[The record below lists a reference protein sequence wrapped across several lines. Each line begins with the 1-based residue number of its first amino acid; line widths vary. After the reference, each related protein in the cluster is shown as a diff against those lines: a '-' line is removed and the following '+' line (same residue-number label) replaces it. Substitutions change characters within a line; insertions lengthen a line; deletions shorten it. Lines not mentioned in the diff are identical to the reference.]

1 MKKLA
6 ILASILCLTIN
17 AYANTP
23 TQISDCVTTQLEST
37 VKGYYNSNKN
47 KSPNYGANWY
57 RVLIAFETNP
67 MPAWV
72 GTTIKP
78 TKAYTA
84 KEAEQSY
91 NVWSGWKNTWDA
103 LKCIEK
109 IPAESVSLPD
119 AVAPTTTINVIPN
132 GDEGT
137 TVSLSAT
144 LTGGT
149 YDGSPTYNWSVA
161 KGTLNDNT
169 LASPTWIRPDV
180 NADSN
185 INISLTI
192 IVRGSGT
199 NTKANTSDS
208 ASSAV
213 SALVLDVPPPSPT
226 TSCVSDSNW
235 DVVDRYYNSN
245 KNKSPNYGANWY
257 RVLIAYRSERTDKT
271 LPTWVGSTSKPTTPY
286 TVKGAKDGEKVW
298 SGWTSVRKVLECLY
312 PEQSSQTPQAQQ
324 DQQITTHTITVSM
337 PNEVTE
343 GDDGTRKT
351 VQPTISISPVASHT
365 ITLLIKGSTTAGS
378 ARPTNFSSGN
388 PVWHDG
394 TANPYWDYAFNG
406 GGFHAGF
413 DATLPAG
420 GTGGGV
426 GLLRVNGDNVYEDD
440 ETIGLVVS
448 CKSGCSGSNYTVNVV
463 NDATP
468 TIIKDNDPAPVY
480 TISASNNITEG
491 AIFDVAVQADRKAQA
506 SLSVPVVID
515 DVNDIGY
522 VTERT
527 KQAMFDSY
535 SQTKLLYIPTTVVS
549 GFRYDDTVT
558 VTLQNP
564 TIGTLGSPLSATVDV
579 IDSEAKPVVNIQAA
593 EVVEGNDIVI
603 NVTADKSIN
612 QDYTL
617 KIIAS
622 AENAVAQRNI
632 GGIGS
637 AAGSATMLAGERT
650 LEIRVPTVNDNRKNG
665 DGTFN
670 LLLSSG
676 GSAYSIGGH
685 IIGYKLKDSGDSP
698 KVTLSASSTVNEGDD
713 IVVTLTA
720 DKAPNRDYEVNVVMQ
735 KLNANDPDDIVDFS
749 VTSFSPRIKAG
760 STTNK
765 ITITTTDNNMADGD
779 VGVRFTLDAKFTA
792 NNRQQILDVTVRD
805 SELVLV
811 PSVEFAYR
819 TNSQGDK
826 YVCQNV
832 ANPNYYDEVDEISA
846 ESKCSLSFSNLP
858 SGESEIDL
866 WYIVTRE
873 GLGREPTRNML
884 TLKVNSSGQIVED
897 NSGMRQSQDYNNLV
911 DIHGFLFQDHGVDQG
926 KEVVAVLK
934 LLPDPTYSLRGNN
947 DVFITVHPDPS
958 EDFFSSQNQ
967 LYTNTR
973 VYDSDYTF
981 SRNTISSLDSL
992 LGEILEVQL
1001 TTSFAYHK
1009 STSFPVRV
1017 NVFNGAVVTDLID
1030 NDELEEIKGTYYLKT
1045 KAVLKPYERNTII
1058 RIPLKTTRFDRE
1070 ITYDPDSGYA
1080 THLLRLTGV
1089 CPIDVTGCSMYVLS
1103 ASLTYRVYPPYVPLD
1118 PDHPDYVQNAHTYT
1132 AKQCV
1137 EKNIPNGMICGGYS
1151 TKVIIDMPDE
1161 VVENSEDAAAYIYP
1175 SSGALEN
1182 LTVRVTEIEKS
1193 DEYGNR
1199 IEKIRDITIPPDGL
1213 KYDLRLNNDKDER
1226 DREFEYHFQMVGASN
1241 WVVHPDH
1248 ARQSIKIIDDEPT
1261 VFEWS
1266 PNTLTNTP
1274 DEGGFQRI
1282 AKFAIHKT
1290 RSQDA
1295 AIPLNQGGT
1304 FWQAKDVM
1312 TWDFNFGGDI
1322 NLVNTPPKN
1331 CLNASD
1337 KVACNKSP
1345 SDDPNGIAEATIPVY
1360 VTLDQS
1366 TRTGLDTFT
1375 ATGRSGPGNGW
1386 TMQMMVGED
1395 TNDVDEIMTSD
1406 LQIILSQS
1414 GGGVIF
1420 TSDDP
1425 FPAQWIIYDD
1435 EKAYAADDIFSVLN
1449 DKTLYLT
1456 FTSDSYQVLES
1467 QGPGQ
1472 PVIRYY
1478 NKDNNGNKINLCAPS
1493 GKVTGNI
1500 GGSCVLDSNGVNIRK
1515 TTLKDTAA
1523 IYVKA
1528 TGGTATGGSTSD
1540 TSSDYRALP
1549 SEGAKVLL
1557 IPGHDVVTA
1566 KFDIHLHSKD
1576 DDYVNEYKC
1585 NRGLYTS
1592 DEQTA
1597 NCSGVTR
1604 TSGDETIELAIDTA
1618 TLPTGIQV
1626 DPDGHGTT
1634 TVNIVNSE
1642 QDVVDRENAQAN
1654 ANKCDPDHADY
1665 DATLDCNKPMLDV
1678 TGLTS
1683 YRVAENNFGVW
1694 VQAIIKN
1701 KSKTHDF
1708 NGLIKFKTEGPCVRR
1723 VNSKTGSARS
1733 LPKNGG
1739 TYKLWMRVTPMNTG
1753 GSILH
1758 PQYFTKGDDPS
1769 CNIIFSLRDGD
1780 NGSYI
1785 ALDSSQTLHIA
1796 DVHPTNVSIS
1806 KYPDATIED
1815 HDTDSTNPHIKVWLT
1830 TELFSGD
1837 TYVGENH
1844 RSLKIGSDEIIEFP
1858 IKAKVDGTVIDAS
1871 KYKLS
1876 LVESQPNVTV
1886 SPLSDNSGYSVKIV
1900 GSSSTALTTNTHDKC
1915 YGGTTSSNRTN
1926 KWKSVNHV
1934 VCLNVQTAINVDDAT
1949 TKDIEFVVDYTDKSF
1964 GDTNVGGGFGKP
1976 QGTGGNKSVA
1986 ASVSVKGFE
1995 TTVGTNHGAKADPKT
2010 LTLHI
2015 RQTTVTEPEAKQG
2028 VTTTRDQSWVDIP
2041 MDVVMNPGPSAET
2054 ATRNRQTYFDFCVDK
2069 ANTTASYYYDWRIVN
2084 HYDHIH
2090 NAAVGGY
2097 AWNTTTGCTKGA
2109 IYTEE
2114 IKKRMYLRVHGDFHD
2129 DTGETIALKIKVVN
2143 PGEDNVS
2150 VAGSTITVTINN
2162 EGPMPKAYLA
2172 RYGLALGEQAFNAI
2186 EQRMTISNEHSNT
2199 FNPQSLF
2206 NNGSISY
2213 NLKDIKGLSLWSNSS
2228 YASFNSQ
2235 EEQLALTGTTKIQ
2248 QLGIDFQHKQSK
2260 AGLMVMRARG
2270 SGNYNQHNKVQATT
2284 TAFVP
2289 YVGRT
2294 TDKTSFWGML
2304 GQGSGDLALI
2314 VTGEND
2320 KHHNMTADT
2329 NWLMGAISLKRRLGQ
2344 TLDWSVD
2351 GLYTQTQSLN
2361 STDFVDTSSQA
2372 GRIRTGLS
2380 GDVQIKGL
2388 TLTPTLRGR
2397 WDYGDAGSGY
2407 SLEYGGRVN
2416 LQVKGWQLNFDSTK
2430 TSGEVEQRR
2439 QAFGVSWKPNGSGP
2453 YWSWGSQDA
2462 SVGYKH
2468 VWSDLASWN
2477 IGLNPDRIMF
2487 EIQLALN

>member
-298 SGWTSVRKVLECLY
+298 SGWTSIRKVLECLY

-698 KVTLSASSTVNEGDD
+698 KVTLSASSVVNEGDD

-792 NNRQQILDVTVRD
+792 NNRQQILDVTVKD

-811 PSVEFAYR
+811 PTIEFAYR
-819 TNSQGDK
+819 TNSQGKK

-832 ANPNYYDEVDEISA
+832 ANPNYYDETDEA
-846 ESKCSLSFSNLP
+846 DGATLCSLSFENLP
-858 SGESEIDL
+858 SIESTFDL
-866 WYIVTRE
+866 RYEFVKP
-873 GLGREPTRNML
+873 GRTH
-884 TLKVNSSGQIVED
+884 TGFTTITVNSSGQIIKDNDGERSVE
-897 NSGMRQSQDYNNLV
+897 NKNNL
-911 DIHGFLFQDHGVDQG
+911 IPIGESTFNDHGVDQG
-926 KEVVAVLK
+926 RESYVGTLR
-934 LLPDPTYSLRGNN
+934 LLPDPSYNLKLNDEVYFQVHNNPDDIGRTGITGTAKLYGTKTFDNALVGDLR
-947 DVFITVHPDPS
+947 D
-958 EDFFSSQNQ
+958 
-967 LYTNTR
+967 
-973 VYDSDYTF
+973 
-981 SRNTISSLDSL
+981 L
-992 LGEILEVQL
+992 LGEIIEFRITSSVSYYKPLSFRVQL
-1001 TTSFAYHK
+1001 NSLGGG
-1009 STSFPVRV
+1009 SIE
-1017 NVFNGAVVTDLID
+1017 DLID
-1030 NDELEEIKGTYYLKT
+1030 REYLEEDNGRTYLT
-1045 KAVLKPYERNTII
+1045 QEAHLPAWERSTVL
-1058 RIPLKTTRFDRE
+1058 RIPIRSTRFDRDV
-1070 ITYDPDSGYA
+1070 TYNPDTGKSVS
-1080 THLLRLTGV
+1080 LIRLTGV
-1089 CPIDVTGCSMYVLS
+1089 LACPTGYSGCVKAGSIDI
-1103 ASLTYRVYPPYVPLD
+1103 TYTIYPPYVPLD

-1137 EKNIPNGMICGGYS
+1137 EKNIPSGTNCGGYS

-1199 IEKIRDITIPPDGL
+1199 IEKIKDITVPPDGL

-1406 LQIILSQS
+1406 LQITLSQS

-1500 GGSCVLDSNGVNIRK
+1500 GGSCVIDSNGVNIRK

-1642 QDVVDRENAQAN
+1642 QDVVNRENAQAN

-1949 TKDIEFVVDYTDKSF
+1949 TKDIEFVIDYTDKSF

-2010 LTLHI
+2010 LTLHV

-2028 VTTTRDQSWVDIP
+2028 VTTTRDQSWIDVP
-2041 MDVVMNPGPSAET
+2041 MDVVMSPGPSTET

-2143 PGEDNVS
+2143 PDEDNVS

-2172 RYGLALGEQAFNAI
+2172 QYGLALGEQAFDAI
-2186 EQRMTISNEHSNT
+2186 SQRLNNTNHGSNT
-2199 FNPQSLF
+2199 FDFQRFLTSGSLT
-2206 NNGSISY
+2206 Y
-2213 NLKDIKGLSLWSNSS
+2213 NFQDIQGLSVWSNSS
-2228 YASFNSQ
+2228 NAYFNSQ
-2235 EEQLALTGTTKIQ
+2235 EQPVSGITKTLQ
-2248 QLGIDFQHKQSK
+2248 TGIDYQRK
-2260 AGLMVMRARG
+2260 A
-2270 SGNYNQHNKVQATT
+2270 NKVGVMLFHAEGEGSYGSMLDAKSQTR
-2284 TAFVP
+2284 AFIP
-2289 YVGRT
+2289 YAGR
-2294 TDKTSFWGML
+2294 KTEKWSIWGML
-2304 GQGSGDLALI
+2304 GQGTGDLTL
-2314 VTGEND
+2314 TTN
-2320 KHHNMTADT
+2320 HNNLLDTMTADT
-2329 NWLMGAISLKRRLGQ
+2329 VWSVAGLSVERQLNDTIKLSLDNLHTKMQSFASSDFIDTDSQSNRFRLG
-2344 TLDWSVD
+2344 LA
-2351 GLYTQTQSLN
+2351 GSLN
-2361 STDFVDTSSQA
+2361 LGVMN
-2372 GRIRTGLS
+2372 
-2380 GDVQIKGL
+2380 
-2388 TLTPTLRGR
+2388 LTPTLKGR
-2397 WDYGDAGSGY
+2397 WDYGDAGNGY

-2416 LQVKGWQLNFDSTK
+2416 LQVKGWQFNFNSYQTQ
-2430 TSGEVEQRR
+2430 GEVDSSR
-2439 QAFGVSWKPNGSGP
+2439 QSFGVSWRMDGSGP
-2453 YWSWGSQDA
+2453 YWSWGSQTA
-2462 SVGYKH
+2462 GIGYRH
-2468 VWSDLASWN
+2468 MWTDSASWN
-2477 IGLNPDRIMF
+2477 VSLNEDVIML